1 MKRIYSLLLMVVVMF
16 GLMLYVSPK
25 TYGASDP
32 RITYEKVG
40 NYVYILIDG
49 EMNLVYDGSS
59 KNLSADFRDS
69 GFYTVGYLP
78 ESFTIEYYEDRS
90 QETTVNTFNP
100 TAVGELFGTV
110 AISSLVAYAD
120 FETDDGYVYQSGTVY
135 PFEQGDAI
143 YMYWELPFIDA
154 SPVID
159 GETAF
164 VTDVDTP
171 MLESEILTYIN
182 AWDETDGD
190 ITHLIVKVSDTYT
203 PNMNTVGTWQ
213 IVYSVEDT
221 AGNEATLTVHV
232 LVRDVTS
239 PTWSHDTKNH
249 VEVSYTQTF
258 DVDAYKLQLGATD
271 NYDPSGSLVIT
282 VQSNTYTANK
292 TVVGDYTVVYKIK
305 DTAGNETLANVQ
317 VSVIDTVAP
326 VFSGPTTLG
335 KANTS
340 VLLLSDIKAQ
350 LTANDAINGNLTA
363 SIIVISDNYTGN
375 GHLVGSYAIQFSVSD
390 ASGNIAYH
398 TVTVNVYDNLP
409 PVFYVRDNFFI
420 AVESSVSLTLEQ
432 IIDILQITGQITV
445 DGTGGVQITTLLNE
459 YTGNEQ
465 DAGIYAVS
473 FRTVTPSGNE
483 SIYNV
488 AVEVLTGDEEDPI
501 VIDEDQPW
509 YEPVVDLYHTV
520 ASWVSG
526 HILES
531 IGIAL
536 FLIGLVVI
544 AVVSSNKKTVYYP
557 RKR

>member
-1 MKRIYSLLLMVVVMF
+1 MVVLMF
-16 GLMLYVSPK
+16 GLMLAVSPK

-32 RITYEKVG
+32 RVTYEKVG

-49 EMNLVYDGSS
+49 EMNLVNDGTS
-59 KNLSADFRDS
+59 KNLMADFRDS
-69 GFYTVGYLP
+69 GFYTTGYIP
-78 ESFTIEYYEDRS
+78 ESFNIEYYEERT
-90 QETTVNTFNP
+90 QESTINP
-100 TAVGELFGTV
+100 YYPTEVDEIVGWV
-110 AISSLVAYAD
+110 VINSSVAYAD
-120 FETDDGYVYQSGTVY
+120 FETDLGAVYQSGTLY
-135 PFEQGDAI
+135 PFEQGDAV
-143 YMYWELPFIDA
+143 YMYWELPFVDA

-171 MLESEILTYIN
+171 MLESEILSYIS

-190 ITHLIVKVSDTYT
+190 ITHLITKVSDTYT
-203 PNMNTVGTWQ
+203 PNKNTVGTWQ
-213 IVYSVEDT
+213 IVYSVEDS

-232 LVRDVTS
+232 LVRDVTA
-239 PTWSHDTKNH
+239 PTWDSATKGQ
-249 VEVSYTQTF
+249 VQISYTQTF
-258 DVDAYKLQLGATD
+258 DVEAYKLQLGAQD
-271 NYDPSGSLVIT
+271 NYDASGSLVIT
-282 VQSNTYTANK
+282 IQSNTYTANK
-292 TVVGDYTVVYKIK
+292 TVVGNYLVVYKIK
-305 DTAGNETLANVQ
+305 DTAGNETLASVQ

-340 VLLLSDIKAQ
+340 ILLLSDIKAQ
-350 LTANDAINGNLTA
+350 LSANDAINGNLTT

-375 GHLVGSYAIQFSVSD
+375 GHLVGSYAIQFSVAD

-420 AVESSVSLTLEQ
+420 AVESSVTLTLQQ
-432 IIDILQITGQITV
+432 IIDILEITGQITV
-445 DGTGGVQITTLLNE
+445 DGTGGVQITTLLDE
-459 YTGNEQ
+459 YSGNEQ

-483 SIYNV
+483 SVYNV
-488 AVEVLTGDEEDPI
+488 AVEVLTDNEDNPI

-509 YEPVVDLYHTV
+509 YKPVVDLYHTV
-520 ASWVSG
+520 ETWVSG

-536 FLIGLVVI
+536 FLIGLTVI